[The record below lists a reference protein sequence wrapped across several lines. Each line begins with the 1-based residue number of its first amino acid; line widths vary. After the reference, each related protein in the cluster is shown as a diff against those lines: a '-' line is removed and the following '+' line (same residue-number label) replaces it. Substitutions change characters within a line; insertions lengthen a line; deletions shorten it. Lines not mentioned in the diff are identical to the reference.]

1 MPTASHLAMAGVDLY
16 TIKDFLGHWTKTM
29 MERVAHL
36 SKSHKEKAM
45 SVFHGMVG
53 AVTQQQLPAMNNNTF
68 IGNRIFVVNL
78 AHLTKSR

>member
-1 MPTASHLAMAGVDLY
+1 
-16 TIKDFLGHWTKTM
+16 

-53 AVTQQQLPAMNNNTF
+53 AVTQQQLSAMNNNTF